1 MQTAPAS
8 VYNDFQGLA
17 ALKHQAREDQAGS
30 LDKVAR
36 QFESLFVQMMVKQ
49 MRQASFGGGILDSD
63 HTRQYQ
69 DMYDQ
74 QLSLHLSESGGMGIG
89 DMLRRQLGQ
98 SQLDQHGGDAVQPLS
113 GLQAYWE
120 HPVNPARRYQQI
132 QPLEQPEAAQQSG
145 PKMESAAPPLD
156 SPEQFV
162 HSLWSS
168 AQRAAARIG
177 LPAEALLA
185 QAALE
190 TGWGGHIMPA
200 ANARSSHNL
209 FGIKADQRWNGEQV
223 RRETLEYE
231 SGVAVRRREAFRAYD
246 SYEESL
252 QDYVDFLQQSPRY
265 ADALN
270 KTHDTQAYFKALQQA
285 GYATD
290 PRYAEKIERVLKG
303 PEMGRA
309 LAQLKETEQLSL

>member
-1 MQTAPAS
+1 MSVYPNS

-17 ALKHQAREDQAGS
+17 SLKHQAREDQAGS
-30 LDKVAR
+30 LDKVAK

-49 MRQASFGGGILDSD
+49 MRQASFGGGIFDSD
-63 HTRQYQ
+63 RTRQYQ

-98 SQLDQHGGDAVQPLS
+98 SGGDSVPALS
-113 GLQAYWE
+113 GLESYRE
-120 HPVNPARRYQQI
+120 HPVSSAKRHLTLK
-132 QPLEQPEAAQQSG
+132 PLLQPEAAQASE
-145 PKMESAAPPLD
+145 PKAESTEPRLD

-162 HSLWSS
+162 HGLWSS

-177 LPAEALLA
+177 LPTEALLA

-190 TGWGGHIMPA
+190 TGWGGHVMPVT
-200 ANARSSHNL
+200 NDRSSHNL
-209 FGIKADQRWNGEQV
+209 FGIKADQRWDGAQI

-231 SGVAVRRREAFRAYD
+231 SGVAVRKREMFRAYD
-246 SYEESL
+246 SYEESF
-252 QDYVDFLQQSPRY
+252 QNYVDFLEGSPRY
-265 ADALN
+265 ADALG
-270 KTHDTQAYFKALQQA
+270 KTHDAQAYFNALQQA

-290 PRYAEKIERVLKG
+290 PDYAEKILRVMQG
-303 PEMGRA
+303 PEMQAA
-309 LAQLKETEQLSL
+309 LVKLKGSDNRSI